1 MAVLV
6 QRVVPARYA
15 FVAHTTNPTTRDAD
29 EIFVELVAGLGEAIV
44 SGAVPGS
51 ALAFAARK
59 EGLEGGAGGDCVRV
73 LAYPSKAAGYFV
85 PDDSLI
91 FRSDSNGE
99 DLPGYAGAGLYD
111 SITMDES
118 VLRAVDYGGDAL
130 LTDARF
136 REELML
142 KVARAAAA
150 VEAACGG
157 VAQDV
162 EGCVDGEGNVYVV
175 QTRPQV

>member
-6 QRVVPARYA
+6 QRVVPASYA
-15 FVAHTTNPTTRDAD
+15 FVAHTRNPTTRDAD
-29 EIFVELVAGLGEAIV
+29 EIFTELVAGLGEAIV
-44 SGAVPGS
+44 GGAVPGS
-51 ALAFAARK
+51 ALAFATRK
-59 EGLEGGAGGDCVRV
+59 DALDAPRV
-73 LAYPSKAAGYFV
+73 LAYPSKGAGFFV
-85 PDDSLI
+85 DARDSLI

-111 SITMDES
+111 SITMDDS
-118 VLRAVDYGGDAL
+118 VLRAVDYGGDRL
-130 LTDARF
+130 LTDSAF
-136 REELML
+136 RSDLMTR
-142 KVARAAAA
+142 VARAASA

-162 EGCVDGEGNVYVV
+162 EGCVDEDGSVVVV

>member
-51 ALAFAARK
+51 ALAFVARK
-59 EGLEGGAGGDCVRV
+59 AGLAEEGERADIKI
-73 LAYPSKAAGYFV
+73 LAYPSKAAGFFV
-85 PDDSLI
+85 PDTLI

-111 SITMDES
+111 SVTMDASE
-118 VLRAVDYGGDAL
+118 VRAVDYSGDRL
-130 LTDARF
+130 LTDAAF
-136 REELML
+136 RAALMAR
-142 KVARAAAA
+142 VARAAAA

-162 EGCVDGEGNVYVV
+162 EGCVDDEGNVYVV